1 MAVLAVLLNAKWL
14 MAAASALTL
23 LAGCNL
29 AQWRPEVV
37 QERATGLIRAE
48 GGGAALG
55 QSFRIAHNG
64 LARIDLAIAFDEGLP
79 TADLVFRLRQPPTG
93 SDPLREVKLA
103 SEKLNP
109 NGYTS
114 ITFEPVADSEGKD
127 YLLELA
133 APGAEGGPVLSI
145 HYAADNPYLLGVA
158 YRKGQP
164 LSGDL
169 AFRAYTSQSFSTS
182 YAWQDFAGRAAQDW
196 GFFASYL
203 ALLAAN
209 IVGIVFLWR
218 PRQTRL

>member
-1 MAVLAVLLNAKWL
+1 MKAKWL
-14 MAAASALTL
+14 LTTALALTL
-23 LAGCNL
+23 LTGCNL
-29 AQWRPEVV
+29 AQWRPGVV

-48 GGGAALG
+48 GGGATLG
-55 QSFRIAHNG
+55 QSFRMAHNS

-79 TADLVFRLRQPPTG
+79 TTDLIFRLRQPPTG
-93 SDPLREVKLA
+93 SSPLREVKLA

-133 APGAEGGPVLSI
+133 APGAEGGQVLSI
-145 HYAADNPYLLGVA
+145 HYAADNPYLLGSA
-158 YRKGQP
+158 YRKGQT

-169 AFRAYTSQSFSTS
+169 AFRAYASQSFSTS
-182 YAWQDFAGRAAQDW
+182 YVWQDFAGRAAQDW

-203 ALLAAN
+203 AFLTAN
-209 IVGIVFLWR
+209 IVGIVFLIR
-218 PRQTRL
+218 PRQTKL